1 MVDVQNINLYRI
13 VHRDNVA
20 YILEKGM
27 FCYGHPFFD
36 PDNIF
41 IGDSKLTQERHSFE
55 LPLTDCGHLGD
66 YVPFYFGS
74 RSPMLYNI
82 HTGYRGIEQR
92 PQSEIVYIVCK
103 LQCLI
108 EKGYIVVFTDG
119 HAKNKV
125 TRFFTDAEE
134 LNQMDWESIKALQW
148 DNTDANPDRMRRKQA
163 ECLVKSQ
170 VPPQCIAAL
179 VVYDVA
185 TKKAMETLVQNS
197 GYQIGVHIN
206 PLKQFYY

>member
-1 MVDVQNINLYRI
+1 MQNINLYRI

-41 IGDSKLTQERHSFE
+41 IGDSKLTQQRHDFDI
-55 LPLTDCGHLGD
+55 PLSDGGYLGD
-66 YVPFYFGS
+66 YVPFYLGF

-82 HTGYRGIEQR
+82 HTGHRGIEQR
-92 PQSEIVYIVCK
+92 PQSDIIYIVCK
-103 LQCLI
+103 LHCLI
-108 EKGYIVVFTDG
+108 EKDYKVIFTDG

-125 TRFFTDAEE
+125 TRFYTDIQD
-134 LNQMDWESIKALQW
+134 LNRLDWESINAQYW
-148 DNTDANPDRMRRKQA
+148 QNTDTNPDRMRRKQA

-179 VVYDVA
+179 VVYDEA
-185 TKKAMETLVQNS
+185 TKNEMEKLVQKS
-197 GYQIGVHIN
+197 GHKIGVHIN
-206 PLKQFYY
+206 PKSQFYY